1 MRLISTLNDSHRGYT
16 LSAYLS
22 HKGIVNQLE
31 VVTNTD
37 WSSHEYGNSLCRLW
51 VQDEDRV
58 EEALTIAREFEE
70 DPENPR
76 FHVPLETTAT
86 FQEEQNAIHRE
97 PSTVARVREPMG
109 FITRYLLIICSLLL
123 VVSSL
128 TSPTVTSIPNYL
140 PYEPILL
147 SPTNKA
153 MLYDYPKTYLLVDR
167 LVKLYGLEALNTP
180 ESLPAEGKY
189 LIQEINTTPYWQGLY
204 SQFLKHFQTP
214 SAQWNFK
221 APMFEKER
229 QGEIWRLVS
238 PILMHSDLFHLFF
251 NMIWLVV
258 LGKQMEQRLGK
269 WRYIL
274 FILITALISNTAQYL
289 MSGPNF
295 IGFSGVLCAMLTFI
309 WFRQKRAAW
318 EGYQLEGGTMAFISL
333 FILLMFSLQLIS
345 FFLEAH
351 GNTIMSIGIANTAHL
366 TGALIGFIL
375 AHINFFSW
383 R

>member
-1 MRLISTLNDSHRGYT
+1 MRLISTLNDPHRGYT

-22 HKGIVNQLE
+22 HKGITNQLE

-37 WSSHEYGNSLCRLW
+37 WSSHEYGSTTCRLW

-58 EEALTIAREFEE
+58 EEAMQIVREFEV

-76 FHVPLETTAT
+76 FHVPMETSAT
-86 FQEEQNAIHRE
+86 FQEEQNAINME
-97 PSTVARVREPMG
+97 PSAVARVREPMG
-109 FITRYLLIICSLLL
+109 FVTRYILVLCSLLL
-123 VVSSL
+123 FIGML
-128 TSPTVTSIPNYL
+128 TSPTVTTVPNYL
-140 PYEPILL
+140 PYEPVL
-147 SPTNKA
+147 SSPINKSF
-153 MLYDYPKTYLLVDR
+153 LYDYPQTYELTDR
-167 LVKLYGLEALNTP
+167 LVHLYGLDALNNPDT
-180 ESLPAEGKY
+180 LPAEGKY
-189 LIQEINTTPYWQGLY
+189 LVNELLHTPYWEGLY
-204 SQFLKHFQTP
+204 PQLLKHYQKVKTSWDF
-214 SAQWNFK
+214 S

-229 QGEIWRLVS
+229 QGEIWRFFS
-238 PILMHSDLFHLFF
+238 PMFLHNDLFHLFF

-269 WRYIL
+269 WKYIL
-274 FILITALISNTAQYL
+274 FIGIAGLVSNTAQY
-289 MSGPNF
+289 MMTGPNF

-333 FILLMFSLQLIS
+333 FILLMFTLQAIS

-351 GNTIMSIGIANTAHL
+351 GNNMIAIGIANTAHL
-366 TGALIGFIL
+366 TGAFVGYVL
-375 AHINFFSW
+375 ARLNLFAW